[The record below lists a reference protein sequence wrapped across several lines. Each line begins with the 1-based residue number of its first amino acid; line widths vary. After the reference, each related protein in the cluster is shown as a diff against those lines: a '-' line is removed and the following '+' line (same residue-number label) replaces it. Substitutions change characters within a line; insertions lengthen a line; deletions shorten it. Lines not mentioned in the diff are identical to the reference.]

1 MKDKL
6 TTNAQSEQVSPPAAK
21 PLLGEVA
28 QTGWENYYRVVINYE
43 GKDYKWVAVRC
54 KNLAFHYTKEVWS
67 NDTFGLKRSV
77 KKKMKQ
83 MVEDAVCNLA

>member
-1 MKDKL
+1 MENE
-6 TTNAQSEQVSPPAAK
+6 TTLNHENQPAAK

-28 QTGWENYYRVVINYE
+28 QTGWENYYRVIINYE
-43 GKDYKWVAVRC
+43 GKNYKWVAVRC

-83 MVEDAVCNLA
+83 MVEDAVSNLA

>member
-1 MKDKL
+1 METETSINHD
-6 TTNAQSEQVSPPAAK
+6 TPPAAK
-21 PLLGEVA
+21 PMLGELA

-43 GKDYKWVAVRC
+43 GKNYKWVAVRC
-54 KNLAFHYTKEVWS
+54 KNFAFHYTKEVWS

-83 MVEDAVCNLA
+83 MVEDAVSNLA

>member
-1 MKDKL
+1 ME
-6 TTNAQSEQVSPPAAK
+6 TNTSLNHENKPAAK

-28 QTGWENYYRVVINYE
+28 QTGWENYYRVIINYE
-43 GKDYKWVAVRC
+43 GKNYKWVAVRC

-83 MVEDAVCNLA
+83 MVEDAVSNLA

>member
-1 MKDKL
+1 ME
-6 TTNAQSEQVSPPAAK
+6 TNTSLNHENPPAAK

-28 QTGWENYYRVVINYE
+28 QAGWENYYRVVINYE

-54 KNLAFHYTKEVWS
+54 KNLAFHYTKEVFS
-67 NDTFGLKRSV
+67 NDTFGLKKSV

-83 MVEDAVCNLA
+83 MVEDAVSNLA